1 MAHQAKVLTALGAGF
16 AVMAL
21 AAFSGSP
28 ASATDRTTSVTQ
40 TKPIILAEAKKSTK
54 KKKTTKSSTKSG
66 KKTTR
71 TKPPAQPRRTR
82 GSYSGG

>member
-1 MAHQAKVLTALGAGF
+1 MAHQAKVLTALGAGI
-16 AVMAL
+16 AVMAV

-28 ASATDRTTSVTQ
+28 ASAKDRTTNVTQ
-40 TKPIILAEAKKSTK
+40 TKPIVLAEAKKSK
-54 KKKTTKSSTKSG
+54 KKNSTKSSTKSG

>member
-1 MAHQAKVLTALGAGF
+1 MAHQAKSITALGAGF

-21 AAFSGSP
+21 AAFAGSP
-28 ASATDRTTSVTQ
+28 ASASDRTTSVTQ

-54 KKKTTKSSTKSG
+54 KKTTKSSTKSG

-71 TKPPAQPRRTR
+71 TRPPAQPRRTR